1 MKKFIKR
8 CLIVAL
14 VFVIVGLILLLIGKY
29 VPGVNI
35 SETVHKV
42 TGGRINMN
50 VDNWDDFN
58 ISVEDVNV
66 LNSESKVNYDLD
78 EVMMFDKK
86 YPILQGD
93 FEKHMVSEVV
103 ADISIEAGGC
113 SFTVQDSMDENIY
126 VEGKNTGK
134 FQAYTEDGKLY
145 VRTTTGSKIW
155 NQLEGSEITL
165 YLPCDYSY
173 SDVSIELGAGI
184 LQMERLTAEEIDLDL
199 GAGQIVG
206 DDVKAGKLKG
216 SVGAG
221 EMKLNNIDVSE
232 LSLEVGL
239 GNIEVKGNVTEKADL
254 DCSMGNLNLDLDGKK
269 EDFNFDI
276 EGAMGNLKIGNE
288 SYSGLADS
296 RRIHNDADK
305 KIKVSCAMGNVTIQ
319 FTE

>member
-8 CLIVAL
+8 CFIVAL
-14 VFVIVGLILLLIGKY
+14 VLVIIGLILLLVGKY

-42 TGGRINMN
+42 TGGHINMN
-50 VDNWDDFN
+50 VDHWDDFN
-58 ISVEDVNV
+58 ISIGEGNV
-66 LNSESKVNYDLD
+66 IESKNKVNYDLD
-78 EVMMFDKK
+78 DVMMFHKN

-93 FEKHMVSEVV
+93 FDKYMVSEVV

-113 SFTVQDSMDENIY
+113 SFTIQDSMDENIY

-145 VRTTTGSKIW
+145 VRTTTGSKVW
-155 NQLEGSEITL
+155 NQLESSEIIL
-165 YLPCDYSY
+165 YLPCDYHY
-173 SDVSIELGAGI
+173 SDVSIELGAGV
-184 LQMERLTAEEIDLDL
+184 LQLDRLMAEEIDLDL

-221 EMKLNNIDVSE
+221 EMKLNGIDVSE

-239 GNIEVKGNVTEKADL
+239 GSIEVEGNVAEKADL
-254 DCSMGNLNLDLDGKK
+254 DCSMGNLKLDLDGKK
-269 EDFNFDI
+269 EDFNYDI
-276 EGAMGNLKIGNE
+276 EGALGNLKIGNE

-319 FTE
+319 FNE